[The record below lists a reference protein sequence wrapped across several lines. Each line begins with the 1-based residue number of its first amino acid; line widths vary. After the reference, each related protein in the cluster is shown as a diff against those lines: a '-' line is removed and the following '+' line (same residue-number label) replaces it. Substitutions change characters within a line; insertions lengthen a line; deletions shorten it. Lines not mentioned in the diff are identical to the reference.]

1 MFNILKALL
10 RSTTQKPPEPS
21 TGSPVAAGL
30 SMGVSQEQLEGL
42 RLDGRV
48 NIKLIG
54 LRAHPDALF
63 RWDDDAYH
71 HIAAV
76 GHVDLGQGA
85 HLVRFYLDNDTWLQ
99 ANIEHGQVLEYKL
112 FDFYRVAH
120 LSDAEFDNLIN
131 GDDAINGEDK
141 QPDSIGAQT
150 ITLTSTIDEARACTY
165 QRVWGDKDS
174 LWSPPVVFEE
184 QVMTTESVSARHVT
198 HHAVLYERTI
208 QDAERMEY
216 LLVSAENDGE
226 GSYMLVH
233 NVGVDVASVDI
244 DAM

>member
-1 MFNILKALL
+1 MLNNLKALF
-10 RSTTQKPPEPS
+10 RATTQKQPEQT
-21 TGSPVAAGL
+21 TGRPVAAGL
-30 SMGVSQEQLEGL
+30 PMGISQEQLEGL

-54 LRAHPDALF
+54 LRAHADALF
-63 RWDDDAYH
+63 SWDDDAYH

-85 HLVRFYLDNDTWLQ
+85 HLVRFYLDNDAWLQ

-120 LSDAEFDNLIN
+120 LSDAEFD
-131 GDDAINGEDK
+131 GVINGEDK

-150 ITLTSTIDEARACTY
+150 VALTSTTEEPRICTY
-165 QRVWGDKDS
+165 QRLWGDSDS

-184 QVMTTESVSARHVT
+184 QVMTTESIAARHVT
-198 HHAVLYERTI
+198 HHAMLYERTI
-208 QDAERMEY
+208 QGTERMEY
-216 LLVSAENDGE
+216 LLISAENDGE
-226 GSYMLVH
+226 GSFMVVH

>member
-1 MFNILKALL
+1 MLNNLKALF
-10 RSTTQKPPEPS
+10 RATTQKQPAQS
-21 TGSPVAAGL
+21 SGRPVAAGL
-30 SMGVSQEQLEGL
+30 PTGVSQEDLEGL

-85 HLVRFYLDNDTWLQ
+85 ELVRFYLDNDTWLQ
-99 ANIEHGQVLEYKL
+99 ANIENGQVHEYKL

-131 GDDAINGEDK
+131 GEDK
-141 QPDSIGAQT
+141 QPDSLGAQS
-150 ITLTSTIDEARACTY
+150 IPLASTSDEARTCTY
-165 QRVWGDKDS
+165 QRVWGNNDS
-174 LWSPPVVFEE
+174 VWSPPVMFEE
-184 QVMTTESVSARHVT
+184 QVMTTESLTARSVT
-198 HHAVLYERTI
+198 HHAMLYERTI
-208 QDAERMEY
+208 QDAERLEY
-216 LLVSAENDGE
+216 LLLSAEDDGE
-226 GSYMLVH
+226 GSFMLVQ
-233 NVGVDVASVDI
+233 NVGVDVASIDI
-244 DAM
+244 DAI

>member
-1 MFNILKALL
+1 MFNSLKALF
-10 RSTTQKPPEPS
+10 RASTEKPPEPPA
-21 TGSPVAAGL
+21 TGRPVAAGL
-30 SMGVSQEQLEGL
+30 PMGVSQEDLEGL

-54 LRAHPDALF
+54 LRAHPDTLF
-63 RWDDDAYH
+63 SWDDDAYH

-99 ANIEHGQVLEYKL
+99 ANIENGKVLEYKL
-112 FDFYRVAH
+112 FDFYRVSH
-120 LSDAEFDNLIN
+120 LSDAEFDNL
-131 GDDAINGEDK
+131 INGEDK

-150 ITLTSTIDEARACTY
+150 VALTATSDEARTCTY
-165 QRVWGDKDS
+165 QRVWGNGDS
-174 LWSPPVVFEE
+174 LWSPPVVFDE

-198 HHAVLYERTI
+198 HHAMLYERPI
-208 QDAERMEY
+208 QGTERMEY
-216 LLVSAENDGE
+216 LLLSAENDGE
-226 GSYMLVH
+226 GSFMVVH
-233 NVGVDVASVDI
+233 NLGVDVASVDI

>member
-1 MFNILKALL
+1 MFNTLKALF
-10 RSTTQKPPEPS
+10 RATTEKPPEPNE
-21 TGSPVAAGL
+21 GRPVAAGL
-30 SMGVSQEQLEGL
+30 PMRISQEDLEGL

-63 RWDDDAYH
+63 RWNDDAYH

-99 ANIEHGQVLEYKL
+99 ANIENGQVLEYKL

-131 GDDAINGEDK
+131 GEDK

-150 ITLTSTIDEARACTY
+150 IALTSTTEEARSCTY
-165 QRVWGDKDS
+165 QRVWGNGDS

-198 HHAVLYERTI
+198 HHAMLYERTI
-208 QDAERMEY
+208 EGAERMEY
-216 LLVSAENDGE
+216 LLLSAESDGE
-226 GSYMLVH
+226 GSFMVVH

-244 DAM
+244 DAV

>member
-1 MFNILKALL
+1 MFNTLKALF
-10 RSTTQKPPEPS
+10 RATTEKPPEPN
-21 TGSPVAAGL
+21 TGRPVAAGL
-30 SMGVSQEQLEGL
+30 PMGVSQEDLEGL

-63 RWDDDAYH
+63 RWNDDDYH

-99 ANIEHGQVLEYKL
+99 ANIENGQVLEYKL

-131 GDDAINGEDK
+131 GEDK

-150 ITLTSTIDEARACTY
+150 VSLTSTTEEARSCTY
-165 QRVWGDKDS
+165 QRVWGDGDS

-198 HHAVLYERTI
+198 HHAMLYERTI
-208 QDAERMEY
+208 EAAERMEY
-216 LLVSAENDGE
+216 LLLSAESDGE
-226 GSYMLVH
+226 GSFMVVH

>member
-1 MFNILKALL
+1 MFDTLKALF
-10 RSTTQKPPEPS
+10 RANTQKAHEPS
-21 TGSPVAAGL
+21 TGRSVAAGL
-30 SMGVSQEQLEGL
+30 PTGISQEDLEGL

-54 LRAHPDALF
+54 LRAHQDALF

-120 LSDAEFDNLIN
+120 LSDAEFD
-131 GDDAINGEDK
+131 DVVNGETK
-141 QPDSIGAQT
+141 QPDGIGVQT
-150 ITLTSTIDEARACTY
+150 IALASTDDEPRTCSYERA
-165 QRVWGDKDS
+165 WGNGES
-174 LWSPPVVFEE
+174 LWSPPVIFEE
-184 QVMTTESVSARHVT
+184 QVMTTESIVARTVI
-198 HHAVLYERTI
+198 HHAMLYERTI
-208 QDAERMEY
+208 QDTERMEY
-216 LLVSAENDGE
+216 LLLSAENDGE
-226 GSYMLVH
+226 GGYMLVQ
-233 NVGVDVASVDI
+233 NIGVDVASVDI
-244 DAM
+244 DAV

>member
-1 MFNILKALL
+1 MLNNLKALF
-10 RSTTQKPPEPS
+10 RATTQKQPEQS
-21 TGSPVAAGL
+21 SGRPVAAGL
-30 SMGVSQEQLEGL
+30 PTGVSQEDLEGL

-85 HLVRFYLDNDTWLQ
+85 ELVRFYLDNDTWLQ
-99 ANIEHGQVLEYKL
+99 ANIENGQVLEYKL

-131 GDDAINGEDK
+131 GEDK
-141 QPDSIGAQT
+141 QPDSLGAQS
-150 ITLTSTIDEARACTY
+150 IPLASTSDEARTCTY
-165 QRVWGDKDS
+165 QRVWGNNES
-174 LWSPPVVFEE
+174 VWSPPVMFEE
-184 QVMTTESVSARHVT
+184 QVMTTESLTARSVT
-198 HHAVLYERTI
+198 HHAMLYERTI
-208 QDAERMEY
+208 QDAERLEY
-216 LLVSAENDGE
+216 LLLSAEDDGE
-226 GSYMLVH
+226 GSFMLVQ
-233 NVGVDVASVDI
+233 NVGVDVASIDI
-244 DAM
+244 DAI

>member
-1 MFNILKALL
+1 MFDTLKALF
-10 RSTTQKPPEPS
+10 RANTQKAHEPGTDRS
-21 TGSPVAAGL
+21 VAAGL
-30 SMGVSQEQLEGL
+30 PTGISQEDLEGL

-54 LRAHPDALF
+54 LRAHQDALF

-120 LSDAEFDNLIN
+120 LSDAEFD
-131 GDDAINGEDK
+131 GVINGETK

-150 ITLTSTIDEARACTY
+150 VALDSTEDEPRTCSYERA
-165 QRVWGDKDS
+165 WGNGES

-184 QVMTTESVSARHVT
+184 QVMTTESMVALTVI
-198 HHAVLYERTI
+198 HHAMLYERTI
-208 QDAERMEY
+208 QDTERMEY
-216 LLVSAENDGE
+216 LLLSAENDGE
-226 GSYMLVH
+226 GGYMLVQ

-244 DAM
+244 DAV